1 MKKIILTT
9 VSALYLIVALRLSIV
24 DACLWTNPK
33 TKDNGVGI
41 ILNEHV
47 YDAACKALCVLHL
60 DDNGAIGDIK
70 IPMTKQTYIV
80 FEV

>member
-1 MKKIILTT
+1 MKKIILIT
-9 VSALYLIVALRLSIV
+9 VAALYLIVALRLSIV
-24 DACLWTNPK
+24 DACFWSNPE

-47 YDAACKALCVLHL
+47 YDAVCKALCVIHL

-70 IPMTKQTYIV
+70 IPMTRQTYIV